1 MGITLKRTIDIL
13 KSRLT
18 KRFAS
23 VNQCGK
29 ILKIIKLI
37 SIQII
42 RLEFIMYAL
51 YTSQLNPLEQV
62 GFVFIR
68 TR

>member
-18 KRFAS
+18 FAS